1 MPLLLRRNEKI
12 YVFANFILLYI
23 NVFVTFSLIY
33 LLLDILQLGPLINRF
48 SINDPKILLSEKLL
62 NSLHLSAKTLF
73 SDSYSYVIPF
83 GWSKV
88 VAFIEGTVG
97 FILPAFIML
106 RFLSLENVKNVRLE
120 RRKPSIS
127 KLLFRSF
134 FVTIG
139 ALFVSL
145 ALEIFLV
152 PNKIIDGGIVGIS
165 IMMSFLT
172 GLKLELFI
180 LILNLPFLYLGY
192 KKIGKNF
199 VITTLFG
206 ICMLSLGTLF
216 LYNVPIPTDNPLLAS
231 LFGGICLGIGVGLV
245 IRHGGSL
252 DGTEILG
259 ILLNKRT
266 PFSVGTIVMFLNV
279 FIFSTA
285 GFVFGW
291 DKAFYSLIAYY
302 IASVM
307 IDLTIKEF
315 HA

>member
-1 MPLLLRRNEKI
+1 MPSILRRNEKV
-12 YVFANFILLYI
+12 YVLTNFIFLYI
-23 NVFVTFSLIY
+23 NVLITFSLIY
-33 LLLDILQLGPLINRF
+33 LLLDIFQLGPLINRF
-48 SINDPKILLSEKLL
+48 SINEPTILLSEKIL

-88 VAFIEGTVG
+88 VAFIEGTIG
-97 FILPAFIML
+97 FMLPAFFML
-106 RFLSLENVKNVRLE
+106 RFLSLENMKLHRNKL
-120 RRKPSIS
+120 PIF

-152 PNKIIDGGIVGIS
+152 PNKIIDGGIVGVS

-172 GLKLELFI
+172 GLKLELFL

-199 VITTLFG
+199 VVTTLFG
-206 ICMLSLGTLF
+206 ISMLSLGTLI

-231 LFGGICLGIGVGLV
+231 LFGGIFLGVGVGIV

-291 DKAFYSLIAYY
+291 DKALYSLLAYY
-302 IASVM
+302 IASLM
-307 IDLTIKEF
+307 IDITIKEF
-315 HA
+315 HS